1 MVYFGAEGRMQTF
14 AAVAIMCS
22 YLGPFSITVT
32 LMRTPECLCVCQN
45 SAGTLFQASNFVTHC
60 ATHSLSL
67 ALSHKK
73 NSCDCQSLGG
83 RNAISSHLQKAALGQ
98 HCYRKNAVSK
108 HKN

>member
-1 MVYFGAEGRMQTF
+1 MQTF
-14 AAVAIMCS
+14 AAVAIIYY

-45 SAGTLFQASNFVTHC
+45 SAGIVFQASNFVTHC

-67 ALSHKK
+67 ALSHK
-73 NSCDCQSLGG
+73 NSCDCQGLGG

-98 HCYRKNAVSK
+98 HVDVHCYRKNAVSK